1 MRLFPVSKPVNYLAL
16 AAVVGL
22 VAGAI
27 VLRYFCDFHTTVERQ
42 DGPFAH
48 EVYVWQRQW
57 GAVVSKALNQAAGQ
71 TSGFSALAAEVS
83 WKGDEVDR
91 EVRVTIDY
99 EALKATGRPVG
110 IALRIGPYSG
120 PFDKRGEA
128 ASFLTGLA
136 GSLVAEAREAG
147 VEPVEMQIDFDCA
160 ESKLNGYR
168 QWVEAFRE
176 KIRPV
181 PVVITVLPS
190 WLKRRAFK
198 ALARAG
204 DGFVLQVHSL
214 ERPKGPDAPITLCDS
229 KAAVRWVEQAARN
242 GVPFRVA
249 LPTYGYLVAFNK
261 EGRFIGL
268 TAEGPSRTW
277 EEGTILRNVGS
288 EPVAMARLVQGWQ
301 EDRPCTMHG
310 VIWYRLP
317 VETDS
322 LNWKWLTLSAIMAGR
337 IPRKSLRVEVEYP
350 EPELAEI
357 VLVNDGETDQSAG
370 VSIEI
375 GCEGEDV
382 IAADG
387 LRGYVVARTD
397 SGGICL
403 EHHGEKIFSTIR
415 AGERWKIGWIRF
427 KHEMEVKT
435 HVIALQP

>member
-16 AAVVGL
+16 VAVFGL
-22 VAGAI
+22 VAAAI
-27 VLRYFCDFHTTVERQ
+27 LLRYLYDFHTTVGRQ
-42 DGPFAH
+42 EGPFAH

-57 GAVVSKALNQAAGQ
+57 DEVVSKALNQAAGQ
-71 TSGFSALAAEVS
+71 TSGFSVLAAEVN
-83 WKGDEVDR
+83 WKGGEVDR
-91 EVRVTIDY
+91 EVRVAIDY
-99 EALKATGRPVG
+99 GALKATGRPVG

-120 PFDKRGEA
+120 PFDKMDET

-136 GSLVAEAREAG
+136 GSLVAEARQAG

-168 QWVEAFRE
+168 KWVEAFRE
-176 KIRPV
+176 EISPV
-181 PVVITVLPS
+181 PVIITVLPC
-190 WLKRRAFK
+190 WLKHRAFK

-214 ERPKGPDAPITLCDS
+214 ERPKDPEDPITLCDS
-229 KAAVRWVEQAARN
+229 KAAVRWVEKAARN

-249 LPTYGYLVAFNK
+249 LPTYGYLVAFDK

-268 TAEGPSRTW
+268 TAEGPSQTW
-277 EEGTILRNVGS
+277 DEGTILRNVSS

-301 EDRPCTMHG
+301 EDRPCTMQG

-317 VETDS
+317 VEIDS
-322 LNWKWLTLSAIMAGR
+322 LNWKWVTLSAIIDGR
-337 IPRKSLRVEVEYP
+337 MPRESLRVEVEYP

-357 VLVNDGETDQSAG
+357 ILVNDGETDQSAG
-370 VSIEI
+370 ASIEI

-382 IAADG
+382 ISADG

-397 SGGICL
+397 SGSICFQ
-403 EHHGEKIFSTIR
+403 HHGEKIFSTIR
-415 AGERWKIGWIRF
+415 VGEQWKIGWIRL

-435 HVIALQP
+435 HVISLEP